1 MMRGALYLVIAPLVV
16 TIATPAAATSFGE
29 LLTWCEPPDQGGRP
43 QLCSSYLDTGL
54 ELLASPEKFVH
65 FKDSVRV
72 CVPDGEDRARVVS
85 LLRAYARSRPDAHSV
100 DFVDGLGLALKDRYP
115 CR

>member
-1 MMRGALYLVIAPLVV
+1 MRDALYLPIALLVV

-29 LLTWCEPPDQGGRP
+29 LLIWCRPPDQGGRP
-43 QLCSSYLDTGL
+43 QLCNSYLATGL
-54 ELLASPEKFVH
+54 ELLAPQDKFAVL
-65 FKDSVRV
+65 KDRV
-72 CVPDGEDRARVVS
+72 QACVPEGEDRARVVG
-85 LLRAYARSRPDAHSV
+85 LLQAYARSHPDAHGL